1 MLDRLLA
8 EIDKKRKGD
17 VDGRYCGEVLL
28 YREGFVNTDGADEG
42 GEEIEGEVDTEGSAL
57 GADEGAHVKSVLK
70 DPLSR

>member
-8 EIDKKRKGD
+8 EIEKKRKGD
-17 VDGRYCGEVLL
+17 VDGRYCGEVL